1 MAPQGATAKYFTTE
15 IAHIVDILT
24 VPFIYVN
31 NLHIKHSVVTKYL
44 TVAILLYHKQ
54 NERV

>member
-24 VPFIYVN
+24 APFTYVN
-31 NLHIKHSVVTKYL
+31 NHVYKTFGCYEISNCSNTIIPQAK
-44 TVAILLYHKQ
+44 
-54 NERV
+54 